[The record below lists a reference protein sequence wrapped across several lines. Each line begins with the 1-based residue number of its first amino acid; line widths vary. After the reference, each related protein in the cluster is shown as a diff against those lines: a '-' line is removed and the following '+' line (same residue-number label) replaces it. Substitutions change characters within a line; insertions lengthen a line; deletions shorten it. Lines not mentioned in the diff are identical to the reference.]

1 MKRIL
6 VIVGLGLLGLL
17 LLFPFGA
24 IGLSAIDLSGA
35 ISAALERATAPTSFA
50 DIVEYPGEE
59 LQARL
64 AGFENEQLEL
74 NRKLAV
80 TETDQERT
88 RWQQELAGLQED
100 NEEMKSELARRASVV
115 FVLKRYFRLIAG
127 AAIGLLVLVIAL
139 SGLRRKAPSFA
150 AASDEGSPPPPD
162 QLPLEEFRAEI
173 DAVLRNDPGDTNRV
187 VDRIIVRAVRWRSS
201 DIHIGREAKSVVV
214 HYRIDGKLYRVL
226 NLPLAQE
233 LAVINVIKV
242 MANMKIFERRVP
254 QDGQILFRGEGLATD
269 LRVSVTPSHD
279 SEKVVLRVFDTSGL
293 RYELLELG
301 LAEHTLERFKAML
314 ARRQGTV
321 LLCGPAGSGK
331 TTTIYSALTYI
342 KEKSQ
347 GTVNIVSVED
357 PVEHQMDGVTQIE
370 INRDQGMTYDKVLIS
385 ILRQDPEVIVIGE
398 IRDSETAKLAIQAG
412 QTGHLVISTVHAP
425 SPAGVFERLLELGVE
440 PFVLYASVQ
449 GVISQRLVQ
458 RSCMA
463 CLGPSRP
470 SEPLRN
476 WIHGLLA
483 VRGKQLSEGTEWL
496 AGHGCQ
502 ACGMA
507 GYRGRLVLDELLEMT
522 DETRSQVLA
531 AHGDRARQFA
541 LLQAAVTQTMV
552 EDGAEKAQR
561 GLTTLEELRRVL
573 A

>member
-1 MKRIL
+1 VSRIG
-6 VIVGLGLLGLL
+6 VIVGLGLLGLV

-24 IGLSAIDLSGA
+24 IGLGGIDISGA
-35 ISAALERATAPTSFA
+35 ITAALERATEPTSFA
-50 DIVEYPGEE
+50 EPAEYPATELEE
-59 LQARL
+59 RL
-64 AGFENEQLEL
+64 ATFENEQLEL

-80 TETDQERT
+80 AQTDGERA

-100 NEEMKSELARRASVV
+100 NGEIQAELARRSSTLYA
-115 FVLKRYFRLIAG
+115 LKQYWRLIVG
-127 AAIGLLVLVIAL
+127 VVIGLLVLVIAL
-139 SGLRRKAPSFA
+139 TGLRRKALPAQA
-150 AASDEGSPPPPD
+150 AADEDAPPPPD
-162 QLPLEEFRAEI
+162 QLPLDEFRTEI
-173 DAVLRNDPGDTNRV
+173 EELLKNDPGDTNRV
-187 VDRIIVRAVRWRSS
+187 VDRIIARAVRWRAS
-201 DIHIGREAKSVVV
+201 DIHIGREANVVAI
-214 HYRIDGKLYRVL
+214 HYRIDGKLYRIIS
-226 NLPLAQE
+226 LPMAQE
-233 LAVINVIKV
+233 LAIINVIKV
-242 MANMKIFERRVP
+242 MANMKIYERRVP
-254 QDGQILFRGEGLATD
+254 QDGQIVFRAEGLATD

-301 LAEHTLERFKAML
+301 LSEHTLERLKAML
-314 ARRQGTV
+314 ARRQGTI

-342 KEKSQ
+342 LGKSQ
-347 GTVNIVSVED
+347 RTVNIVSVED
-357 PVEHQMDGVTQIE
+357 PVEHHVDGITQIE

-385 ILRQDPEVIVIGE
+385 ILRQDPEVIVVGE

-470 SEPLRN
+470 AEPLRN
-476 WIHGLLA
+476 WIIELLA
-483 VRGKQLSEGTEWL
+483 RRNRPLPHETEWL

-507 GYRGRLVLDELLEMT
+507 GYRGRLVLDELLELT
-522 DETRSQVLA
+522 DEVRAQVLA
-531 AHGDRARQFA
+531 AQGDRSRQFA
-541 LLQAAVTQTMV
+541 LLQGAAVRSMV

-573 A
+573 N